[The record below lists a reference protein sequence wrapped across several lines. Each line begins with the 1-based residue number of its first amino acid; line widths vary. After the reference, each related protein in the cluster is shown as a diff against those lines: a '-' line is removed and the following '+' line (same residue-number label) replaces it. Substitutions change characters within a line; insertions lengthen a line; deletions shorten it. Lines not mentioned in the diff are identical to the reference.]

1 MCEIKFNATQ
11 VAAIYNGGNLEAR
24 AIIKEALGDKFSTVL
39 PIMERVKT
47 FEDACKE
54 LGDDNKLVRAYNS
67 VKYGYSISQE
77 EHPDLIAYL
86 KLRIITAAL
95 NEGWEPQFTEDER
108 RWYGWYD
115 IIRKDDYDNL
125 SEEEK
130 KNVLLWGGPADDGSP
145 CGLACAS
152 SSVAWSYSYASVGS
166 RLAFKSA
173 ELAEYAAKQ
182 FVKIYADF
190 CFIPSSDKKD

>member
-130 KNVLLWGGPADDGSP
+130 KNVLLWGGSAHHGSP
-145 CGLACAS
+145 CGLADAAS
-152 SSVAWSYSYASVGS
+152 DAAWSYSGASLGS

>member
-130 KNVLLWGGPADDGSP
+130 KNVLLWGGYAYHGSP
-145 CGLACAS
+145 CGLASATS
-152 SSVAWSYSYASVGS
+152 DNAWSVSYANVGS